1 MNINEKVLTDIM
13 CITACVYCITY
24 YAKCLVRHENPFL
37 EEVEQ

>member
-13 CITACVYCITY
+13 CITACVYCIAY

-37 EEVEQ
+37 EGVEQ